1 MCIRDRKYGVN
12 DIVQFLN
19 DVEKTT
25 IGMDEW
31 VQRLAAQHTSE
42 RTSYPPYNLVKESN
56 TDFKLEIA
64 LAGYNRKDIDV
75 YSELNKLVV
84 EAKKGDD
91 DDSEYVHRGL
101 ARRAFTRTW
110 TLSDDVK
117 IAKDYI
123 HTIKKIKIKNKIND
137 LRLILKQSETKDYKV
152 DEILMEMNDLRNK
165 LNENYS

>member
-1 MCIRDRKYGVN
+1 MFTTSMRKYGVN

-42 RTSYPPYNLVKESN
+42 RSSYPPYNLVKESN
-56 TDFKLEIA
+56 TDFKLEVA

-84 EAKKGDD
+84 EAKKSDD

-110 TLSDDVK
+110 TLADDVE
-117 IAKDYI
+117 ID
-123 HTIKKIKIKNKIND
+123 
-137 LRLILKQSETKDYKV
+137 KV
-152 DEILMEMNDLRNK
+152 DYVDGLLTISLKRIIPEHHKKKVYSI
-165 LNENYS
+165 NE

>member
-1 MCIRDRKYGVN
+1 MGPYLKHRRLRRSIMFTTSMRKYGVN

-42 RTSYPPYNLVKESN
+42 RSSYPPYNLVKESN
-56 TDFKLEIA
+56 TDFKLEVA

-84 EAKKGDD
+84 EAKKSDD

-117 IAKDYI
+117 I
-123 HTIKKIKIKNKIND
+123 
-137 LRLILKQSETKDYKV
+137 
-152 DEILMEMNDLRNK
+152 DENIGSFAFKMIIFQQFRHALTRHDPK
-165 LNENYS
+165 TYPP